1 MDITTMLPTILA
13 FCLLILVMFYAMLD
27 IYFTR
32 KDKYDKGK
40 LERTANVLNIFLNE
54 LQKVVQKNRDENKG

>member
-40 LERTANVLNIFLNE
+40 LERTANVLNIVLNE
-54 LQKVVQKNRDENKG
+54 LQKVMQKNRDENKG